1 MQLDIFTEIRK
12 GKIMLNKENTLSAL
26 EKFIQVVEELRS
38 EHGCPWDKVQ
48 THESLRMQLIEEAYE
63 AADAMLNYQ
72 TKREIDNLR
81 EELGDILLQVVLHS
95 IIAEEEQ
102 IFTLEEVVNE
112 ITEKMI
118 HRHPHVFNRE
128 NKQELNKTWEELK
141 AEEKGHNTPPLHGIP
156 KALPALLRSAKVQ
169 KKAAV
174 NYHHK
179 MDSDFSISQ
188 IALLAGQLEIAKS
201 KEQKE
206 KLMTSMLYHMTNVA
220 WQENINLEE
229 CLIKN
234 IDTVIDALEP

>member
-1 MQLDIFTEIRK
+1 MIKMTNR
-12 GKIMLNKENTLSAL
+12 ENTLNAL
-26 EKFIQVVEELRS
+26 EKFIHVVEELRS
-38 EHGCPWDKVQ
+38 DHGCPWDKAQ

-63 AADAMLNYQ
+63 AADAMLNYHS
-72 TKREIDNLR
+72 KGEIDNLR

-95 IIAEEEQ
+95 VIAEEEH

-118 HRHPHVFNRE
+118 HRHPHVFNRD
-128 NKQELNKTWEELK
+128 NQEKNTKTWEELK
-141 AEEKGHNTPPLHGIP
+141 AEEKKNDAALPLHGIP
-156 KALPALLRSAKVQ
+156 KSLPALLRSAKVQ

-179 MDSDFSISQ
+179 MDAEFSISQ
-188 IALLAGQLEIAKS
+188 IALLASQLENAKS

-229 CLIKN
+229 CLMKN
-234 IDTVIDALEP
+234 IDTVINALEP

>member
-1 MQLDIFTEIRK
+1 MI
-12 GKIMLNKENTLSAL
+12 NKENTLKAL
-26 EKFIQVVEELRS
+26 EKFIFVVEELRS
-38 EHGCPWDKVQ
+38 EHGCPWDKAQ

-72 TKREIDNLR
+72 SKGEIDNLR

-95 IIAEEEQ
+95 VIAQEEQ
-102 IFTLEEVVNE
+102 IFTLEDVVNE

-118 HRHPHVFNRE
+118 HRHPHVFNRDNQGE
-128 NKQELNKTWEELK
+128 YKKTWEELK
-141 AEEKGHNTPPLHGIP
+141 AEEKKNAATLPLHGIP

-179 MDSDFSISQ
+179 MDADFSVSQ
-188 IALLAGQLEIAKS
+188 IALLAGQLENVKS

-229 CLIKN
+229 CLMMN
-234 IDTVIDALEP
+234 VDTIIDALEP

>member
-1 MQLDIFTEIRK
+1 MQ
-12 GKIMLNKENTLSAL
+12 NKEHTLHAF
-26 EKFIQVVEELRS
+26 EKLIHVVEELRS
-38 EHGCPWDKVQ
+38 EHGCPWDKAQ

-72 TKREIDNLR
+72 SKGEIENLR
-81 EELGDILLQVVLHS
+81 EELGDILLQVILHS

-102 IFTLEEVVNE
+102 IFTLEDVVNE

-118 HRHPHVFNRE
+118 HRHPHVFNRDNQNE
-128 NKQELNKTWEELK
+128 TKKTWEELK
-141 AEEKGHNTPPLHGIP
+141 AEEKKNTSALPLHGIP

-179 MDSDFSISQ
+179 MAAEFSLSQ
-188 IALLAGQLEIAKS
+188 VSMLAQQLEKASS
-201 KEQKE
+201 KEMKE
-206 KLMTSMLYHMTNVA
+206 KIMTAMLYHMTNAA

-229 CLIKN
+229 CLMQN
-234 IDTVIDALEP
+234 IDTVINSLEP

>member
-1 MQLDIFTEIRK
+1 
-12 GKIMLNKENTLSAL
+12 MLMKENVLSAL
-26 EKFIQVVEELRS
+26 ENFIHVVEELRS
-38 EHGCPWDKVQ
+38 EHGCPWDKAQ

-63 AADAMLNYQ
+63 AADAMLNYHS
-72 TKREIDNLR
+72 KGEIDNLR

-95 IIAEEEQ
+95 VIAEEEHL
-102 IFTLEEVVNE
+102 FTLEDVVKE

-118 HRHPHVFNRE
+118 HRHPHVFKHDSLDDNE
-128 NKQELNKTWEELK
+128 KTWEELK
-141 AEEKGHNTPPLHGIP
+141 AEEKKNNPTLLLHGIP

-179 MDSDFSISQ
+179 MDVDFSINQ
-188 IALLAGQLEIAKS
+188 IELLAGQLGIAKT
-201 KEQKE
+201 KETKE

-229 CLIKN
+229 GLMRN
-234 IDTVIDALEP
+234 IDTIIETLEP

>member
-1 MQLDIFTEIRK
+1 
-12 GKIMLNKENTLSAL
+12 MLNEQNTLNAL
-26 EKFIQVVEELRS
+26 KNFISVVEELRS
-38 EHGCPWDKVQ
+38 EHGCPWDKAQ

-63 AADAMLNYQ
+63 AADAMLNYHS
-72 TKREIDNLR
+72 KGEIDNLR

-95 IIAEEEQ
+95 VIAQEEE

-118 HRHPHVFNRE
+118 HRHPHVFNRD
-128 NKQELNKTWEELK
+128 NQDKKKKTWEELK
-141 AEEKGHNTPPLHGIP
+141 AEEKKNAATLPLHGIP

-179 MDSDFSISQ
+179 MDADFSISQ
-188 IALLAGQLEIAKS
+188 IALLAAQLENVKS

-229 CLIKN
+229 CLMLN
-234 IDTVIDALEP
+234 VDTIIDALEP

>member
-1 MQLDIFTEIRK
+1 MIKMTNR
-12 GKIMLNKENTLSAL
+12 ENTLNAL
-26 EKFIQVVEELRS
+26 EKFIHVVEELRS
-38 EHGCPWDKVQ
+38 DHGCPWDKAQ

-63 AADAMLNYQ
+63 AADAMLNYHS
-72 TKREIDNLR
+72 KGEIDNLR

-95 IIAEEEQ
+95 VIAEEEH

-118 HRHPHVFNRE
+118 HRHPHVFNRD
-128 NKQELNKTWEELK
+128 NQEKNTKTWEELK
-141 AEEKGHNTPPLHGIP
+141 AEEKKNDAALPLHGIP

-179 MDSDFSISQ
+179 MDAEFSISQ
-188 IALLAGQLEIAKS
+188 IALLASQLKNAKS

-220 WQENINLEE
+220 WQENINLEDN
-229 CLIKN
+229 LMKN
-234 IDTVIDALEP
+234 IDVLIGALEP

>member
-1 MQLDIFTEIRK
+1 MIKMTNR
-12 GKIMLNKENTLSAL
+12 ENTLNAL
-26 EKFIQVVEELRS
+26 EKFIHVVEELRS
-38 EHGCPWDKVQ
+38 DHGCPWDKAQ

-63 AADAMLNYQ
+63 AADAMLNYHS
-72 TKREIDNLR
+72 KGEIDNLR

-95 IIAEEEQ
+95 VIAEEEH

-118 HRHPHVFNRE
+118 HRHPHVFNRD
-128 NKQELNKTWEELK
+128 NQEKNTKTWEELK
-141 AEEKGHNTPPLHGIP
+141 AEEKKNDAALPLHGIP

-179 MDSDFSISQ
+179 MDAEFSISQ
-188 IALLAGQLEIAKS
+188 ISLLASQLENAKS

-220 WQENINLEE
+220 WQENINLEDN
-229 CLIKN
+229 LMKN
-234 IDTVIDALEP
+234 IDVLISALEP

>member
-1 MQLDIFTEIRK
+1 
-12 GKIMLNKENTLSAL
+12 MLNKENTLTAL
-26 EKFIQVVEELRS
+26 EKFIHVVEELRS
-38 EHGCPWDKVQ
+38 DHGCPWDKAQ

-72 TKREIDNLR
+72 TKGDIDNLR

-95 IIAEEEQ
+95 VIAEEEQ

-118 HRHPHVFNRE
+118 HRHPHVFNRD
-128 NKQELNKTWEELK
+128 NAQKNTKTWEELK
-141 AEEKGHNTPPLHGIP
+141 AEEKGHNKDSVPPLHGIP

-179 MDSDFSISQ
+179 MDEEFSVSQ
-188 IALLAGQLEIAKS
+188 IALLASQLENAKN

-206 KLMTSMLYHMTNVA
+206 KLMTAMLYHMTNVA

-229 CLIKN
+229 CLMKN
-234 IDTVIDALEP
+234 IDTIIEALEP

>member
-1 MQLDIFTEIRK
+1 MSS
-12 GKIMLNKENTLSAL
+12 KENMLKAID
-26 EKFIQVVEELRS
+26 KFIHVVEELRS
-38 EHGCPWDKVQ
+38 EHGCPWDKAQ

-63 AADAMLNYQ
+63 AADAMLNYES
-72 TKREIDNLR
+72 KGEIDNLR

-95 IIAEEEQ
+95 VIAEEEQ
-102 IFTLEEVVNE
+102 IFTLEDVVNE

-118 HRHPHVFNRE
+118 HRHPHVFNHE
-128 NKQELNKTWEELK
+128 EWSKQKNVKTWEELK
-141 AEEKGHNTPPLHGIP
+141 AEEKSHNKDTVPPLHGIP

-179 MDSDFSISQ
+179 MDAELSISQ
-188 IALLAGQLEIAKS
+188 ITLLASQLENAKS

-220 WQENINLEE
+220 WQESINLEE
-229 CLIKN
+229 CLMKN
-234 IDTVIDALEP
+234 IDTMIEALEP

>member
-1 MQLDIFTEIRK
+1 MIKMTNR
-12 GKIMLNKENTLSAL
+12 ENTLNAL
-26 EKFIQVVEELRS
+26 EKFIHVVEELRS
-38 EHGCPWDKVQ
+38 DHGCPWDKAQ

-63 AADAMLNYQ
+63 AADAMLNYHS
-72 TKREIDNLR
+72 KGEIDNLR

-95 IIAEEEQ
+95 VIAEEEH

-118 HRHPHVFNRE
+118 HRHPHVFNHDNQDE
-128 NKQELNKTWEELK
+128 QKKTWEELK
-141 AEEKGHNTPPLHGIP
+141 AEEKKNTSTLPLHGIP

-179 MDSDFSISQ
+179 MDAEFSISQ
-188 IALLAGQLEIAKS
+188 ISLLASQLENAKS

-220 WQENINLEE
+220 WQENINLEDN
-229 CLIKN
+229 LMKN
-234 IDTVIDALEP
+234 IDVLIGALEP

>member
-1 MQLDIFTEIRK
+1 MT
-12 GKIMLNKENTLSAL
+12 NKENTLHAL
-26 EKFIQVVEELRS
+26 EKFIHVVEELRS
-38 EHGCPWDKVQ
+38 DHGCPWDKAQ

-63 AADAMLNYQ
+63 AADAMLNYHS
-72 TKREIDNLR
+72 KGEIDNLR

-95 IIAEEEQ
+95 VIAEEEQ

-112 ITEKMI
+112 ITKKMI

-128 NKQELNKTWEELK
+128 NSQELSKTWEELK
-141 AEEKGHNTPPLHGIP
+141 AEEKSKDSTPPLHGIP

-179 MDSDFSISQ
+179 MDADFSTSQ
-188 IALLAGQLEIAKS
+188 IALLATQLEQAKN
-201 KEQKE
+201 KDQKE

-220 WQENINLEE
+220 WQDGINLEE
-229 CLIKN
+229 CLMKN
-234 IDTVIDALEP
+234 IDTVINTLEP

>member
-1 MQLDIFTEIRK
+1 MK
-12 GKIMLNKENTLSAL
+12 NKENSLKAL
-26 EKFIQVVEELRS
+26 EKFIHVVEELRS
-38 EHGCPWDKVQ
+38 DHGCPWDKAQ

-72 TKREIDNLR
+72 TKGEIANLR

-95 IIAEEEQ
+95 VIAEEEN
-102 IFTLEEVVNE
+102 IFTLEDVVNE

-118 HRHPHVFNRE
+118 HRHPHVFNRDNTKE
-128 NKQELNKTWEELK
+128 KAKTWEELK
-141 AEEKGHNTPPLHGIP
+141 AEEKSHNKDTTPPLHGIP

-174 NYHHK
+174 NYQHK
-179 MDSDFSISQ
+179 MDEDFSVKQ
-188 IALLAGQLEIAKS
+188 IMLLASQLENAKS
-201 KEQKE
+201 KEQME

-229 CLIKN
+229 CLMKN
-234 IDTVIDALEP
+234 VDTIVEALEP

>member
-1 MQLDIFTEIRK
+1 
-12 GKIMLNKENTLSAL
+12 MLNESKTLEAL
-26 EKFIQVVEELRS
+26 KKFISVVEELRS
-38 EHGCPWDKVQ
+38 EHGCQWDKAQ

-72 TKREIDNLR
+72 TKGEIDNLR

-95 IIAEEEQ
+95 VIAEEEQ
-102 IFTLEEVVNE
+102 IFTLEDVVND

-118 HRHPHVFNRE
+118 HRHPHVFNRDNQDE
-128 NKQELNKTWEELK
+128 KKKTWEELK
-141 AEEKGHNTPPLHGIP
+141 AEEKSKDTTPPLHGIP
-156 KALPALLRSAKVQ
+156 KVLPALLRSAKVQ

-179 MDSDFSISQ
+179 MDAEFSISQ
-188 IALLAGQLEIAKS
+188 IALLANQLEKVTS
-201 KEQKE
+201 KEKKE

-229 CLIKN
+229 CLMKN
-234 IDTVIDALEP
+234 IDTVINSLEP

>member
-1 MQLDIFTEIRK
+1 MI
-12 GKIMLNKENTLSAL
+12 NKENTLKAL
-26 EKFIQVVEELRS
+26 EKFIFVVEELRS
-38 EHGCPWDKVQ
+38 EHGCPWDRVQ

-72 TKREIDNLR
+72 SKGEIDNLR

-95 IIAEEEQ
+95 VIAEEEK

-128 NKQELNKTWEELK
+128 NQEEINKTWEELK
-141 AEEKGHNTPPLHGIP
+141 AEEKGHKKETTPPLHGIP

-179 MDSDFSISQ
+179 MDCAFSISQ
-188 IALLAGQLEIAKS
+188 ITLLAGQLENTKS

-229 CLIKN
+229 CLMMN
-234 IDTVIDALEP
+234 VDTIIDALEP

>member
-1 MQLDIFTEIRK
+1 MI
-12 GKIMLNKENTLSAL
+12 NKENTLKAL
-26 EKFIQVVEELRS
+26 EKFIFVVEELRS
-38 EHGCPWDKVQ
+38 EHGCPWDKAQ

-72 TKREIDNLR
+72 SKGEIDNLR

-95 IIAEEEQ
+95 VIAQEEQ
-102 IFTLEEVVNE
+102 IFTLEDVVNE

-118 HRHPHVFNRE
+118 HRHPHVFNRDNQGE
-128 NKQELNKTWEELK
+128 NKKTWEELK
-141 AEEKGHNTPPLHGIP
+141 AEEKKNAATLPLHGIP

-179 MDSDFSISQ
+179 MDADFSVSQ
-188 IALLAGQLEIAKS
+188 IALLAGQLEKAQS
-201 KEQKE
+201 KEIKE

-229 CLIKN
+229 CLMMN
-234 IDTVIDALEP
+234 VDTIIDALEP